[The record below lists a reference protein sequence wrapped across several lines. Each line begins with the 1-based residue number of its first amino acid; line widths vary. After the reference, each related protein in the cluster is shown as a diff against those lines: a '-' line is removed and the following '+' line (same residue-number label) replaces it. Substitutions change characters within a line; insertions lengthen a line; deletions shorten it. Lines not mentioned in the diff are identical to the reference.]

1 MDIMNYGVSEKY
13 KEYARYGDSLHEMG
27 EKIDW
32 ESLRP
37 IFRDLYVNDTVN
49 GGRPNIDP
57 IIMAKVLFTQSIYN
71 LVDEQVEKEMHDR
84 ISMMHFLGFPDTIP
98 DSRTIR
104 LFRDVLYTTGKDKI
118 MWREIWKQFEDRGIT
133 IKKGT
138 VQDATFI
145 ESDPRKHGKKKPPV
159 PPDPSILPIKENIV
173 DPTTPNDVLPLLY
186 GHS

>member
-13 KEYARYGDSLHEMG
+13 KEYVKYGDSLHEMG

-32 ESLRP
+32 DSLRP

-57 IIMAKVLFTQSIYN
+57 IIMVKVLFIQSICN

-104 LFRDVLYTTGKDKI
+104 LFRDVL
-118 MWREIWKQFEDRGIT
+118 
-133 IKKGT
+133 
-138 VQDATFI
+138 
-145 ESDPRKHGKKKPPV
+145 
-159 PPDPSILPIKENIV
+159 
-173 DPTTPNDVLPLLY
+173 
-186 GHS
+186 